1 MSKSTN
7 RIMKGIILTSF
18 VMLLTPVILFQI
30 LSRNKWCNIAIQL
43 AEEEMREK
51 ELERRERDAQFR
63 KETSDKK

>member
-1 MSKSTN
+1 MAKSTN
-7 RIMKGIILTSF
+7 RILKGIILTSF

-30 LSRNKWCNIAIQL
+30 LSRNKWCNIAMQL

-51 ELERRERDAQFR
+51 ELERKERDAQFR